1 MDDSLRLI
9 QYLYDEDDVD
19 GSAVVR
25 RLSEDETL
33 YREYERLRDVKER
46 LDERPSR
53 QPDSAVVDRVVEE
66 ARSAAQN
73 SPSPPRLEGDRPA
86 RSPTRSRTRRL
97 QTVGAALA
105 LLLLIGLGW
114 WQVPGALEESA
125 AGSGTD
131 GLEGTAQRTAPAA
144 AERSAGAEA
153 VPAWDES
160 DELVRI
166 HRRLERLQAQ
176 SSPNTWGA
184 LQRVDQRRP

>member
-53 QPDSAVVDRVVEE
+53 RPDSAVVDRVVEE

-97 QTVGAALA
+97 QTAGAALA

-114 WQVPGALEESA
+114 WQVPGAPEESA
-125 AGSGTD
+125 AGSSTD
-131 GLEGTAQRTAPAA
+131 GLEKTAPAA

-176 SSPNTWGA
+176 SRPNTWGS